1 MAGRSGEYVVRER
14 VRWSDVYAAGIV
26 CFGMYLRFFE
36 LAESELF
43 RTSGLP
49 VRTLSETHRLWL
61 VRRHIE
67 CDFFQPVF
75 LDEELQIGV
84 RVSRVGRTSL
94 ELTFHAGRVG
104 ESTPTATGRYVLVAV
119 DRDSLK
125 PVAIPDAV
133 KTALDQG

>member
-1 MAGRSGEYVVRER
+1 MGGTPGEYVVRER
-14 VRWSDVYAAGIV
+14 VRWSDVDAAGIV

-67 CDFFQPVF
+67 CDFLQPVF
-75 LDEELQIGV
+75 LDEELEIAVKVAGI
-84 RVSRVGRTSL
+84 GRTSI
-94 ELTFHAGRVG
+94 ELAFRTTRFG
-104 ESTPTATGRYVLVAV
+104 EAAVTATGRYVLVAV

-125 PVAIPDAV
+125 PISIPDAV
-133 KTALDQG
+133 RAALSYT

>member
-1 MAGRSGEYVVRER
+1 MTERPDEYVVRER
-14 VRWSDVYAAGIV
+14 VRWSDVDAAGIV

-67 CDFFQPVF
+67 CDFLQPVF
-75 LDEELQIGV
+75 LDEELEIGV
-84 RVSRVGRTSL
+84 RVSAMGRTSL
-94 ELTFHAGRVG
+94 QLTFHAARVG
-104 ESTPTATGRYVLVAV
+104 EAPPTATGRYTLVAV
-119 DRDSLK
+119 DRDSLE
-125 PVAIPDAV
+125 PRAIPDAV
-133 KTALDQG
+133 KAALKQA